1 MCLQSTSSDHM
12 IHRAFNHLTQ
22 CQALV
27 LTSNHK
33 YNLSGI
39 HDCLNADG
47 ECHAGYEGEVIVE
60 EPAVVKDGFVGKGLN
75 SCPGSK
81 R

>member
-12 IHRAFNHLTQ
+12 VYRTFDHLTQ

-33 YNLSGI
+33 YNLPSI
-39 HDCLNADG
+39 HDCLDADG
-47 ECHAGYEGEVIVE
+47 ESHTGYEGKIIVE
-60 EPAVVKDGFVGKGLN
+60 ETAVVKDGLVGKSLN
-75 SCPGSK
+75 PCPGSK
-81 R
+81 